1 MCFMAADA
9 FLVYLLAGTCARM
22 RWYFLEEKMSESDLQ
37 RLYNLPL
44 LEKKIIQELN
54 EIAGIV
60 VYDGV
65 VDDKEVTFLK
75 DWLDRHTEYAKK
87 WPFTKLFR
95 LLGQVLEDGKVD
107 SDERLQLL
115 MFLSGISAFTREAS
129 FMTQNPSVVF
139 ADHSFLFSG
148 DLEIVTP
155 DRAAEDVKRLG
166 ARVASTPD
174 KGLDYLVVGN
184 LGAGAWKDTK
194 HAVVIQM
201 VLGNIEAGADMQIIS
216 EAEFVRTIVKSTNK

>member
-1 MCFMAADA
+1 
-9 FLVYLLAGTCARM
+9 
-22 RWYFLEEKMSESDLQ
+22 MSESDLQ

-54 EIAGIV
+54 EAAGNV

-75 DWLDRHTEYAKK
+75 DWLGRHTEYAKK

-95 LLGQVLEDGKVD
+95 LLEQVLEDGKVD

-115 MFLSGISAFTREAS
+115 MFLTGISS
-129 FMTQNPSVVF
+129 FAEGESIFEENPSVVF
-139 ADHSFLFSG
+139 ADHSFLFCG

-155 DRAAEDVKRLG
+155 ERAGEDVKRLTG
-166 ARVASTPD
+166 RVASTPD
-174 KGLDYLVVGN
+174 KSLDYLVVGN
-184 LGAGAWKDTK
+184 LGKGAWQDTG
-194 HAVVIQM
+194 HAVVIRM
-201 VLGNIEAGADMQIIS
+201 VMDNKQEGADTQIVS
-216 EAEFVRTIVKSTNK
+216 EAEFVRTIVKSTKQ